1 MSQILVNMIYWP
13 VDGKSL
19 PTKTKEGD
27 LCWQREFVGFQCVV
41 ACINSACTISLCNH
55 TTFYVVINVCLPVSA
70 ERIDALAVRRI
81 VDYCSITT
89 ATPTD

>member
-1 MSQILVNMIYWP
+1 MLAKRICWLSMCCCMHQF
-13 VDGKSL
+13 SL
-19 PTKTKEGD
+19 Y
-27 LCWQREFVGFQCVV
+27 
-41 ACINSACTISLCNH
+41 NH

-81 VDYCSITT
+81 VGYCSITT